1 MLTRR
6 YSSMIIK
13 RFSVVLP
20 ILFLTALIIT
30 NGCAKRIS
38 TSQLDETGTTDRS
51 AETTKP
57 GAINGEDVIAI
68 AEPSIPSVDV
78 YEEES
83 EGESTLST
91 VSYKGIKDIYFD
103 FDRYTI
109 SADSRPVLQNNAS
122 VIKSK
127 NIRKVTIEGH
137 SDARGTNEYNLALG
151 ERRAQST
158 KRYLTALGINPSY
171 ISTIS
176 YGEEK
181 PFCFEQNEN
190 CWEQNRRAHLVIQ

>member
-1 MLTRR
+1 
-6 YSSMIIK
+6 MIIK
-13 RFSVVLP
+13 KISIVLP
-20 ILFLTALIIT
+20 VILITALIIT
-30 NGCAKRIS
+30 NGCAKRVS
-38 TSQLDETGTTDRS
+38 TSQLDETGTTDRPV
-51 AETTKP
+51 ETTKP

-83 EGESTLST
+83 EGDSTLST
-91 VSYKGIKDIYFD
+91 VNYKGIKDIYFD

-137 SDARGTNEYNLALG
+137 SDARGTSEYNLALG

-181 PFCFEQNEN
+181 PFCSEQSED
-190 CWEQNRRAHLVIQ
+190 CWKQNRRAHFVIQENGS

>member
-1 MLTRR
+1 MLT
-6 YSSMIIK
+6 K

-20 ILFLTALIIT
+20 VIFLTALIIT
-30 NGCAKRIS
+30 NGCAKRVS
-38 TSQLDETGTTDRS
+38 TSQLDETETTDRS
-51 AETTKP
+51 AETSKP
-57 GAINGEDVIAI
+57 VAVASHGEDVIAI

-78 YEEES
+78 YEEEH

-91 VSYKGIKDIYFD
+91 VTFKGIKDIYFD
-103 FDRYTI
+103 FDQYII
-109 SADSRPVLQNNAS
+109 SEESRTSLQNNAS

-127 NIRKVTIEGH
+127 QIRKVIIEGH
-137 SDARGTNEYNLALG
+137 SDERGTSEYNLALG

-158 KRYLTALGINPSY
+158 RRYLTALGINPSY
-171 ISTIS
+171 IATIS

-190 CWEQNRRAHLVIQ
+190 CWKQNRRAHFVIQESGS